1 MKKLETIS
9 MTILKKVIRY
19 CLCVM
24 KINARILTTS
34 VAVAQDTMF
43 ITTMMTTKK
52 SLKKNMKRKEASN
65 DREAEKTYDVGY

>member
-1 MKKLETIS
+1 MKKHETIY
-9 MTILKKVIRY
+9 MTTSKKVIRY

-34 VAVAQDTMF
+34 EAVAQDTMF

-52 SLKKNMKRKEASN
+52 SLKKNTKMKEA
-65 DREAEKTYDVGY
+65 